1 MQTRFEA
8 ALRRQLRQVRGQLGL
23 REAQARPH
31 FLGVGTQKGGT
42 STLFQLLSSH
52 PDVFFPKVKEVL
64 LAYPDT
70 KKNAEYRLI
79 KWKSILEMENLR
91 LREAT
96 REDFPKKRK
105 KK

>member
-1 MQTRFEA
+1 MGESKKSDSPRIHGGNVSKYVIVQHRVENDKN
-8 ALRRQLRQVRGQLGL
+8 
-23 REAQARPH
+23 
-31 FLGVGTQKGGT
+31 GV
-42 STLFQLLSSH
+42 
-52 PDVFFPKVKEVL
+52 PKVKEVL

-96 REDFPKKRK
+96 KEDFPKKRK

>member
-1 MQTRFEA
+1 MGESKKSYSPRIHGGNVSKYVIVQHKVENDKN
-8 ALRRQLRQVRGQLGL
+8 
-23 REAQARPH
+23 
-31 FLGVGTQKGGT
+31 GV
-42 STLFQLLSSH
+42 
-52 PDVFFPKVKEVL
+52 PKVREVL

-70 KKNAEYRLI
+70 RKNAQYRLI

-96 REDFPKKRK
+96 REDFPKKTRK

>member
-1 MQTRFEA
+1 MSKYVIVQHKVENDKN
-8 ALRRQLRQVRGQLGL
+8 
-23 REAQARPH
+23 
-31 FLGVGTQKGGT
+31 GV
-42 STLFQLLSSH
+42 
-52 PDVFFPKVKEVL
+52 PKVKEVL

-70 KKNAEYRLI
+70 KKNAQYRLI

-96 REDFPKKRK
+96 REDFPKKTRK